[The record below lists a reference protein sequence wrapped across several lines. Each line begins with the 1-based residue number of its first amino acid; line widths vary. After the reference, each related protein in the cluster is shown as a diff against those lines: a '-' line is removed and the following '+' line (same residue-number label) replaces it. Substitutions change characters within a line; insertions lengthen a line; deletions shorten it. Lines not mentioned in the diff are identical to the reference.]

1 MRGAVCSGRWIREL
15 SAVRA
20 TTAIR
25 SSRRRR
31 GCRWSCCSGAPALSS
46 RRSTTSRPGARSTLP
61 PQHGSAGQL
70 FPTSPVSADAILLT
84 SMRIE
89 PLADDLDLGDRTDPR
104 GRGRSGPP
112 QRARARGVRDPH
124 RRRCRTEHRG
134 SLGDGGTRLL
144 PPAECMIS
152 AEFLEDMGGF
162 EVVAPHPRFPPVASR
177 TGSGPRMEGRGRG
190 RTRPA
195 HRGRIDHDRG
205 TRRQPDP
212 RSELADRLAVSRE
225 TSGVTQKRSTAGP
238 EPAVLRCAG

>member
-1 MRGAVCSGRWIREL
+1 M
-15 SAVRA
+15 RA

-31 GCRWSCCSGAPALSS
+31 GCRWSCCSGGAPALSS

-89 PLADDLDLGDRTDPR
+89 PLADDLDLGTGLIRAVVDDLVRRNVRALEAFGIRTVDDAEPNT
-104 GRGRSGPP
+104 
-112 QRARARGVRDPH
+112 GVPSATAALD
-124 RRRCRTEHRG
+124 C
-134 SLGDGGTRLL
+134 S
-144 PPAECMIS
+144 PAECMIS

-162 EVVAPHPRFPPVASR
+162 EVVALILAFPGCVSNWIGTTDGRKRSRPHS
-177 TGSGPRMEGRGRG
+177 TGSS
-190 RTRPA
+190 RP
-195 HRGRIDHDRG
+195 HRSRSRNSTAAG
-205 TRRQPDP
+205 P